1 MGSNFVDQVL
11 DGVVLDAHL
20 EESIS
25 VSMTGGVEAH
35 VGQPFGNGDQ
45 LIRFEPPAN
54 LSVLADE
61 PPLINPESS
70 DTLDSAHV
78 ECFSRYQWLVVG
90 APELVYPPHTLTMQ
104 A

>member
-1 MGSNFVDQVL
+1 MGANFVDHVL
-11 DGVVLDAHL
+11 NGVVLDAHL

-45 LIRFEPPAN
+45 LIAFESPTDLP
-54 LSVLADE
+54 VFADE
-61 PPLINPESS
+61 SSLINPECS

-90 APELVYPPHTLTMQ
+90 APELVNSPHALTMQ

>member
-1 MGSNFVDQVL
+1 MGANLVDQVL
-11 DGVVLDAHL
+11 NGVVLDAHF
-20 EESIS
+20 EESLS
-25 VSMTGGVEAH
+25 VPMARRVEAH

-54 LSVLADE
+54 LSVFADE

-78 ECFSRYQWLVVG
+78 ECFSRYEWLVVG
-90 APELVYPPHTLTMQ
+90 APELVNPPHTLAM
-104 A
+104 

>member
-1 MGSNFVDQVL
+1 MGTNFVDQVL

-25 VSMTGGVEAH
+25 VPMTGGVEAH

-45 LIRFEPPAN
+45 LIRFEPPAD
-54 LSVLADE
+54 LPVFADE
-61 PPLINPESS
+61 STLINPECSN
-70 DTLDSAHV
+70 TLDSAHV

-90 APELVYPPHTLTMQ
+90 APELVHPPHTLAME

>member
-1 MGSNFVDQVL
+1 MGANLVDHFL

-20 EESIS
+20 EESVS
-25 VSMTGGVEAH
+25 VTMAGGLEPH

-45 LIRFEPPAN
+45 LLAFESPSES
-54 LSVLADE
+54 SVFADE
-61 PPLINPESS
+61 SPLINPESS

-90 APELVYPPHTLTMQ
+90 APELVNPPHPLAM
-104 A
+104 

>member
-1 MGSNFVDQVL
+1 MGANFVDHVL
-11 DGVVLDAHL
+11 DGVVLNAHL
-20 EESIS
+20 EESIA
-25 VSMTGGVEAH
+25 VSMAGGVESH
-35 VGQPFGNGDQ
+35 VGQPFGNSDQ
-45 LIRFEPPAN
+45 LIRFEPPTN
-54 LSVLADE
+54 LPVFADE

-90 APELVYPPHTLTMQ
+90 APELVNSPHALTMQ

>member
-11 DGVVLDAHL
+11 DGAMLDAHL

-25 VSMTGGVEAH
+25 VSVAGRFKAQVS
-35 VGQPFGNGDQ
+35 QPFGNGDQ
-45 LIRFEPPAN
+45 LIALEFPAD
-54 LSVLADE
+54 LPVLANE
-61 PPLINPESS
+61 PSLIDPECS

-90 APELVYPPHTLTMQ
+90 APELVNPPHTLTV
-104 A
+104 

>member
-1 MGSNFVDQVL
+1 MGANFVDHVL
-11 DGVVLDAHL
+11 NGVVLDAHL

-45 LIRFEPPAN
+45 LIAFESPTD
-54 LSVLADE
+54 LSVFADE

-90 APELVYPPHTLTMQ
+90 APELVNTPHPF
-104 A
+104 AV